1 MAIRTAICSEL
12 EIIRRIFAD
21 RCKKD
26 VETDGIKPAFFPE
39 NISTN
44 IYSQFV
50 NKIGLL
56 SSHEIEAVIEA
67 YALVNDLSN
76 RLKLLS
82 SGHDASFDRPGYI
95 FIDSEHAETAIGIHK
110 NFLPKIEEALQILK
124 DSKGLK
130 CI

>member
-12 EIIRRIFAD
+12 EMIRRTFAD
-21 RCKKD
+21 QCKKD
-26 VETDGIKPAFFPE
+26 EETDGIESAFFPE

-44 IYSQFV
+44 IYSQFI

-56 SSHEIEAVIEA
+56 SAHEIESVIEA
-67 YALVNDLSN
+67 YALVNDLPK

-95 FIDSEHAETAIGIHK
+95 FIDSRHAETAIGIHK
-110 NFLPKIEEALQILK
+110 SFLPKIEEALQILK
-124 DSKGLK
+124 DFKGLK